1 MRAELALR
9 LFCLVSLVAGPMFLA
24 STATRA
30 QVRGV
35 YPVGMNATN
44 SGVTPEA
51 GITYSNLFVFFS
63 RDEEKGLHGEILATG
78 QNSIMMD
85 MNSFVWVSKKEM
97 GLLGGAIFSASATL
111 PIANNSLT
119 SDVHGAL
126 SGGGGFAG
134 LRIPIINR

>member
-1 MRAELALR
+1 MVALR
-9 LFCLVSLVAGPMFLA
+9 LVCLVSILGGLTFFVSSPVH
-24 STATRA
+24 A

-63 RDEEKGLHGEILATG
+63 RDENKGAHGETLATG

-85 MNSFVWVSKKEM
+85 MNSFIWVSKKQI
-97 GLLGGAIFSASATL
+97 LGGAVFSASATL

-119 SDVHGAL
+119 SDLHCAL
-126 SGGGGFAG
+126 SGGGGFAD
-134 LRIPIINR
+134 PYY